1 MLTTAGGLVFH
12 GDLKGWF
19 KALDA
24 RTGQMLWQFNTGSG
38 ISAAPITYAV
48 DGKQYVAV
56 VSGRTFSIP
65 AFFGPIGERMYSA
78 SAEGGTLFVFEL
90 PTP

>member
-1 MLTTAGGLVFH
+1 MSETSF
-12 GDLKGWF
+12 
-19 KALDA
+19 
-24 RTGQMLWQFNTGSG
+24 
-38 ISAAPITYAV
+38 SAAPMTYEL

-65 AFFGPIGERMYSA
+65 AFFGPIGEKMVAA

-90 PTP
+90 PSK